1 MTEPGGMS
9 QEAKVVVKSYGSWTQ
24 FMHSFGLKPWE
35 DNDAKEGL
43 AIAESFAKD
52 AEEGKSG
59 SI

>member
-1 MTEPGGMS
+1 MS
-9 QEAKVVVKSYGSWTQ
+9 QGAKIVVKSYGSWTQ

-35 DNDAKEGL
+35 DDDAKEGL
-43 AIAESFAKD
+43 IIAESFAKD